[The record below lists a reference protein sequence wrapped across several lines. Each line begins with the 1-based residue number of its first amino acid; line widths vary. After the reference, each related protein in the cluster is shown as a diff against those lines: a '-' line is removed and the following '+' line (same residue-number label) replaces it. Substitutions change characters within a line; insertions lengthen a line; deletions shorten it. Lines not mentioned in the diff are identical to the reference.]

1 MVFKMLIRSLLIRG
15 TVNSMTKEYN
25 RGFTLIELLVVMAI
39 IGILS
44 SVVLVSL
51 SSARDKAKN
60 ARIMHDL
67 DQLRTQ
73 MEIYQIDHDGYG
85 GYVWDCTNGVYDGNP
100 NAINVFATPEAQG
113 GVKETVDIARND
125 AAPDSNYY
133 GGFTCATGPY
143 WGSYYGGAVQPTT
156 WAVAVPRFGGGF
168 ICYDNVNGMTEIQGQ
183 LFMWYGQCGHY

>member
-1 MVFKMLIRSLLIRG
+1 MKRN
-15 TVNSMTKEYN
+15 TTNA
-25 RGFTLIELLVVMAI
+25 GFTLIELLVVIAI

-51 SSARDKAKN
+51 NSARDKAKN
-60 ARIMHDL
+60 ARVMHAL

-85 GYVWDCTNGVYDGNP
+85 AYVWDCSSGAYDGNTA
-100 NAINVFATPEAQG
+100 AINVFNTPEAQG
-113 GVKETVDIARND
+113 GVKEAVDIVRAT
-125 AAPDSNYY
+125 AAPDSSYY

-143 WGSYYGGAVQPTT
+143 WGSFYGTPRPTT

-168 ICYDNVNGMTEIQGQ
+168 ICYDTIHGMTEIQGQ
-183 LFMWYGQCGHY
+183 LFMWYGECGHY